1 MSPAFNTLAGI
12 YDETFTHTLSGR
24 LQRLR
29 VWHFTQQQLRHL
41 ETNAPNAL
49 ELNCG
54 TGEDALWL
62 ARQGFRVL
70 ATDIAPEMV
79 AVAQKKAA
87 ATPEA
92 GQIAVAVCDIAQLGT
107 WLKNT
112 GSTFPLSTAMEPTP
126 QRFDLVFSN
135 FGGLNCLPP
144 ADLATLGLAAKAALL
159 PGGRFVAVLMGRF
172 CFWET
177 FYFLAKGRPKQAFR
191 RLRRGPV
198 VAPLDAQHTVHSW
211 YYTPR
216 AFADFFPDFE
226 ISAIHP
232 IGLWLPPSYLDPF
245 FRRFPR
251 LLAFLNRLETIS
263 TAGFW
268 ARGADHYFISFVRTA
283 EPRSAA
289 L

>member
-1 MSPAFNTLAGI
+1 MSPAFNTLAGV
-12 YDETFTHTLSGR
+12 YDEAFTYTLIGR

-29 VWHFTQQQLRHL
+29 VWHFTRQQIRHL
-41 ETNAPNAL
+41 ENNTPNAL

-79 AVAQKKAA
+79 AFTQKKAA
-87 ATPEA
+87 PTPEA
-92 GQIAVAVCDIAQLGT
+92 GQITAAVCDIAQIGT
-107 WLKNT
+107 WLESNRGT
-112 GSTFPLSTAMEPTP
+112 LPVPAAAEIPA

-135 FGGLNCLPP
+135 FGGLNCLSPE
-144 ADLATLGLAAKAALL
+144 ALTTLGPALKAALL
-159 PGGRFVAVLMGRF
+159 PDGQFVAVLMGRF

-177 FYFLAKGRPKQAFR
+177 LYFLAKGRPKQAFR

-198 VAPLDAQHTVHSW
+198 AAPLDAQHTVPSW
-211 YYTPR
+211 YYSPR
-216 AFADFFPDFE
+216 EFAAFFSDFE
-226 ISAIHP
+226 VKALHP

-251 LLAFLNRLETIS
+251 LLAFLNRLEAVCA
-263 TAGFW
+263 AGFW
-268 ARGADHYFISFVRTA
+268 AGGADHYFIRFVRRTA
-283 EPRSAA
+283 PR
-289 L
+289 